1 MGKPIVQ
8 VSGGW
13 NVAEFADS
21 SPYYNSESDG
31 FQYGLTVID
40 ESKGID
46 LTVNKMASVPGEE
59 GTTPLEGAE
68 FVLYYQSGEDKYYY
82 PGYTVPLNDNTV
94 WVNDK
99 MTRIRNNDGT
109 YTLTTD
115 DSNMGD
121 QDTGE
126 FGFAFPEEAWK
137 SNDFRQVKIEYTNS
151 NISNISGYVRHYG
164 TNTVSWI
171 SGEDND
177 YTSPVGLGTGNGT
190 ITIDVPP
197 DKVVDGNYFSAV
209 RLFGLKKGS
218 SITIKSV
225 TLVPNKA
232 VWQKNIE
239 KAARFKGSAFTIE
252 DLPDGTYYLHEEV
265 VPDGYN
271 KPSKDVKIVI
281 KDNVVTSISNSGD
294 NNITVNTEKEKYS
307 INVVNTAGYELPA
320 TGGEGIK
327 LYTFGG
333 LLLMAAP
340 LLYRCVLRRRR
351 ERRIG

>member
-1 MGKPIVQ
+1 MLLNLPAAHHI
-8 VSGGW
+8 
-13 NVAEFADS
+13 
-21 SPYYNSESDG
+21 
-31 FQYGLTVID
+31 I
-40 ESKGID
+40 ID
-46 LTVNKMASVPGEE
+46 LAVNKKASVPGQE

-82 PGYTVPLNDNTV
+82 PGYTVPLNDSTV
-94 WVNDK
+94 WTNGN
-99 MTRIRNNDGT
+99 MTKTRNNDGT
-109 YTLTTD
+109 YTLAA
-115 DSNMGD
+115 GKE
-121 QDTGE
+121 GE

-151 NISNISGYVRHYG
+151 NINSISGYVSHYG
-164 TNTVSWI
+164 TNTVGWI
-171 SGEDND
+171 SSEKASWTN
-177 YTSPVGLGTGNGT
+177 PAGLGQGNGT
-190 ITIDVPP
+190 ITINAEA
-197 DKVVDGNYFSAV
+197 DKIVDGNYFSTV
-209 RLFGLKKGS
+209 RLFGLNENS

-225 TLVPNKA
+225 MLIPNKS

-239 KAARFKGSAFTIE
+239 KAARFKGSSFTIE

-271 KPSKDVKIVI
+271 KPYKDVKIVI

-320 TGGEGIK
+320 TGGEGIIF
-327 LYTFGG
+327 YTFGG

>member
-1 MGKPIVQ
+1 
-8 VSGGW
+8 
-13 NVAEFADS
+13 
-21 SPYYNSESDG
+21 
-31 FQYGLTVID
+31 
-40 ESKGID
+40 
-46 LTVNKMASVPGEE
+46 
-59 GTTPLEGAE
+59 
-68 FVLYYQSGEDKYYY
+68 
-82 PGYTVPLNDNTV
+82 
-94 WVNDK
+94 
-99 MTRIRNNDGT
+99 MTKTRNNDGT
-109 YTLTTD
+109 YTLVA
-115 DSNMGD
+115 GKE
-121 QDTGE
+121 GE

-151 NISNISGYVRHYG
+151 NINSISGYVSHYG
-164 TNTVSWI
+164 TNTVGWI
-171 SGEDND
+171 SSEKASWTN
-177 YTSPVGLGTGNGT
+177 PAGLGQGNGT
-190 ITIDVPP
+190 ITINAEA
-197 DKVVDGNYFSAV
+197 DKIVDGNYFSTV
-209 RLFGLKKGS
+209 RLFGLNENS

-225 TLVPNKA
+225 MLIPNKS

-239 KAARFKGSAFTIE
+239 KAARFKGSSFTIE

-271 KPSKDVKIVI
+271 KPYKDVKIVI

-320 TGGEGIK
+320 TGGEGIIF
-327 LYTFGG
+327 YTFGG